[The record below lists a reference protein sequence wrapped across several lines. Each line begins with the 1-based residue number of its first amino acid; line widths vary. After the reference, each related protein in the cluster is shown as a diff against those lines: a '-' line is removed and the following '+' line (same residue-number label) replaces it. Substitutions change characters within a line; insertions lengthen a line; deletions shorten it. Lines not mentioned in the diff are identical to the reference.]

1 MYSSL
6 KAKSVEREKKE
17 AIREKKAKEIFQTLI
32 DNKTIVVKDLSLI
45 QLKEKY
51 EDIKAKVIV

>member
-1 MYSSL
+1 MYSNL
-6 KAKSVEREKKE
+6 KAESVKREKNE
-17 AIREKKAKEIFQTLI
+17 AIREKKAKEILQTLI
-32 DNKTIVVKDLSLI
+32 DNKTIVVKDLSLV